1 MTCWTTSVVSFKFFV
16 SKPSICLFYSL
27 PFWWFAVFWGLDC
40 MVFTFLSNTFSP
52 LSVTIKNPTDKVQD
66 HRGSNPRLLGEN
78 CYFFHLR
85 CAFTLPPKKF
95 FFMKVVLHMPFPEN
109 PPRYLFFAIDD
120 AATATSV
127 CSFQL
132 FVSEHS
138 LIRLQ
143 PNVKPFFVNITLTQP
158 EH

>member
-1 MTCWTTSVVSFKFFV
+1 MLFLLNSSFQNLQFVYFILYLFGGLQFFEGSIAWCSLFSATPSVLRVLRLKIRQIRFRTIEVQTHGCWVKTATSFIFDV
-16 SKPSICLFYSL
+16 PS
-27 PFWWFAVFWGLDC
+27 
-40 MVFTFLSNTFSP
+40 LS
-52 LSVTIKNPTDKVQD
+52 
-66 HRGSNPRLLGEN
+66 
-78 CYFFHLR
+78 
-85 CAFTLPPKKF
+85 PPQKKR
-95 FFMKVVLHMPFPEN
+95 MKVVLHMPFPEN

-120 AATATSV
+120 AAAATSV

-138 LIRLQ
+138 VIRLQ

>member
-1 MTCWTTSVVSFKFFV
+1 
-16 SKPSICLFYSL
+16 
-27 PFWWFAVFWGLDC
+27 

-85 CAFTLPPKKF
+85 CAFTLPPPKKK
-95 FFMKVVLHMPFPEN
+95 MKVVLHMPFPEN

-120 AATATSV
+120 AAAATSV

-138 LIRLQ
+138 VIRLQ
-143 PNVKPFFVNITLTQP
+143 PFFVNITLTQP